1 MSHFLNTIWIIFLQ
15 KKHLV
20 TIAGIYSFIFS
31 VSFDNVLK
39 VYNWDFPE
47 WFNPREFNSMSEFIV
62 AYIEQV
68 LSIR

>member
-1 MSHFLNTIWIIFLQ
+1 MTKPFCITAGKIF
-15 KKHLV
+15 
-20 TIAGIYSFIFS
+20 IDPS

-47 WFNPREFNSMSEFIV
+47 WFNPREYNSVSEFIV

-68 LSIR
+68 ISIR